1 MSRTLIRFR
10 MPWHCGSRSEVKR
23 VGRTHVLRDD
33 FNDNVVAL
41 ERALDGAVA
50 SEPGETAPG
59 SFVSKKKVS

>member
-1 MSRTLIRFR
+1 M
-10 MPWHCGSRSEVKR
+10 KR